1 MDNKVH
7 HERVT
12 DLTARSKVKRGTTV
26 DLISRRRRK
35 PVTDL
40 IGANKTRDRKD
51 SCKKHFLQRYQER
64 MGFSCLHY
72 MYTEI
77 LKLVN
82 SSKPYEHCVKMNR
95 HKYEIDYRGATLNL
109 VYDDRLNVLVTL
121 LPPR

>member
-1 MDNKVH
+1 MSN

-26 DLISRRRRK
+26 DLISSRRRK
-35 PVTDL
+35 PATDL
-40 IGANKTRDRKD
+40 IGANKTQDRKD
-51 SCKKHFLQRYQER
+51 SCKKHFMMRYRER
-64 MGFSCLHY
+64 YGFICKHF
-72 MYTEI
+72 MYSEI
-77 LKLVN
+77 LKLVR

-95 HKYEIDYRGATLNL
+95 HKYEIDHSGTTLNI